1 MKVNLDMNN
10 RDKIV
15 EFHYR
20 KVKGSIIINY
30 IDDETG
36 EIIES
41 KTLSN
46 LELGEYE
53 LLPKDIEGYE
63 LIENNKI
70 EKESIEEK
78 DDKEEISNIDR
89 LNAIKD
95 FVRDLEE
102 L

>member
-15 EFHYR
+15 EFYYR
-20 KVKGSIIINY
+20 KVKGNIIINY

-63 LIENNKI
+63 LIENNKN
-70 EKESIEEK
+70 EKESIEE
-78 DDKEEISNIDR
+78 DEEEEISNIDR
-89 LNAIKD
+89 LNAIRD

>member
-15 EFHYR
+15 EFYYK
-20 KVKGSIIINY
+20 KVKGNIIINY

-70 EKESIEEK
+70 EKESIEEE

-89 LNAIKD
+89 LNAIRD

>member
-1 MKVNLDMNN
+1 MMKVNLDINN

-15 EFHYR
+15 EFHYK

-46 LELGEYE
+46 LELGEHE
-53 LLPKDIEGYE
+53 VLPKDIEGYE

-70 EKESIEEK
+70 EKESIEE
-78 DDKEEISNIDR
+78 DEEEEISNIDR
-89 LNAIKD
+89 LNVIRD

>member
-15 EFHYR
+15 EFYYR
-20 KVKGSIIINY
+20 KVKGNIIINY

-70 EKESIEEK
+70 EKESIEE

-89 LNAIKD
+89 LNAIRD

>member
-1 MKVNLDMNN
+1 MKVNLDINN

-46 LELGEYE
+46 LELGEHE
-53 LLPKDIEGYE
+53 VLPRDIEGYE
-63 LIENNKI
+63 LIENNKN
-70 EKESIEEK
+70 EKESIEE
-78 DDKEEISNIDR
+78 DEEEEISNIDR
-89 LNAIKD
+89 LNAIRD

>member
-20 KVKGSIIINY
+20 KIKGSIIINY

-46 LELGEYE
+46 LELGEHE
-53 LLPKDIEGYE
+53 VLPRDIEGYE
-63 LIENNKI
+63 LIE
-70 EKESIEEK
+70 KESIEEE
-78 DDKEEISNIDR
+78 DEEEEISNIDR
-89 LNAIKD
+89 LNAIRD